1 MKKITLLKST
11 LLLCA
16 LVVGSMGVWAD
27 TTPTVLF
34 HESFGDIGGNN
45 KDWSNAYSTKSGILS
60 VYKDASVTVSNCK
73 ASKNTMGKEK
83 TAIFSGQGQTGSYI
97 VGPLNVERY
106 DQMQVTNYFG
116 CNSANWNNATS
127 FMKLSYSTNG
137 SDYTLVDRT
146 DSNTP
151 TTAVGSNSHYE
162 LASYT
167 LPKAAMSKTLYLK
180 FEFYHKNLDKN
191 SKEIGQAY
199 FDEME
204 LQYTGTPLP
213 SAEEIPGA
221 TWDFSDAGIGSITAP
236 SSEPHTPIDNTL
248 TATDGSTTMIYM
260 AGKSCSITS
269 GYLKPGG
276 KSTMTGESATRYF
289 ILHIEKSGTLSITSN
304 SASGKQGTYVI
315 YQGPDD
321 DITNASSSTTITTSP
336 SELTKSGDIDIKDGA
351 YVFIGW
357 TAGTYYTEK
366 IQWSIPNDLILTTTD
381 NMAGWRAFYDGSQAY
396 TADENTSVYVANK
409 DKDGS
414 TITLKNIG
422 KGIPSGVP
430 VILKTSAGDRKIVL
444 TKGGSATYTDT
455 NHLIWTTSAVT
466 NKYRLG
472 YGASGVG
479 FYPYSGTPSAGAV
492 ILDISSA
499 GAHAL
504 TIDFEE
510 GDVTGI
516 AEVSAKK
523 EFKGE
528 YFNLAGQRVDA
539 NHKGIVIVNGKKF
552 FNK

>member
-1 MKKITLLKST
+1 
-11 LLLCA
+11 
-16 LVVGSMGVWAD
+16 MGVWAD

-34 HESFGDIGGNN
+34 HESFGDIGGSN

-116 CNSANWNNATS
+116 CNSANWNDATS

-236 SSEPHTPIDNTL
+236 SSEPYTPIDNTL

-321 DITNASSSTTITTSP
+321 DITNASSSTTITTST
-336 SELTKSGDIDIKDGA
+336 SELTKSGDIDILDGE

-366 IQWSIPNDLILTTTD
+366 IQWSIPNELILTTTD
-381 NMAGWRAFYDGSQAY
+381 NMAGWRAFYDKTQPY
-396 TADENTSVYVANK
+396 TADANTTVYIAASDPV
-409 DKDGS
+409 GT
-414 TITLKNIG
+414 TITLSSIG
-422 KGIPSGVP
+422 GKVIPADVP
-430 VILKTSAGDRKIVL
+430 VILKTSAIDHKIIL
-444 TKGGSATYTDT
+444 TKGGSASKPATNLLDVTDGT
-455 NHLIWTTSAVT
+455 DITA
-466 NKYRLG
+466 KYRLG
-472 YGASGVG
+472 YNGTNGVG
-479 FYPYSGTPSAGAV
+479 FYPYSATSPAAGIVYLNVDA
-492 ILDISSA
+492 S
-499 GAHAL
+499 AHAL
-504 TIDFEE
+504 NIDFEE

-539 NHKGIVIVNGKKF
+539 SHKGILIVNGKKF